1 MFADRLIAIKR
12 FLSLVQ
18 PERKRV
24 LEQPV
29 NVFLPNQSLLA
40 KILYLVNLTPKIKHL
55 LAFAVALIAPLFFL
69 PLSNWVLFA
78 FFCLILVGVLLW
90 FLAVRSVNRFRS
102 ELPFF
107 LMSLKSM
114 LKAGVDCVQAIDI
127 SLENFDKSSLLR
139 REFELF
145 ISNIKRSDFK
155 TAIKSLGSNLAVS
168 VSVMGAEIKVVKP
181 PNSLGLLKNAL
192 WISSQEGASLT
203 DFLDRI
209 VSYCRISENFSHR
222 VKSATIMQLISG
234 YLIAG
239 LSVLPLANK
248 YFFNR
253 DEFFV
258 LVKDPVGLKLI
269 MIGLSLV
276 AVGLL
281 ALNIVCSKK
290 L

>member
-1 MFADRLIAIKR
+1 MFANRLIAIKR

-18 PERKRV
+18 SERKVV

-29 NVFLPNQSLLA
+29 NVFLPDQSLLA

-55 LAFAVALIAPLFFL
+55 LAFGVALIAPLFFL
-69 PLSNWVLFA
+69 PLSYWVLFV
-78 FFCLILVGVLLW
+78 FLCLSLVCALVW
-90 FLAVRSVNRFRS
+90 FLAVQSVNRFRS

-114 LKAGVDCVQAIDI
+114 LMAGVDCVQAIVI

-139 REFELF
+139 REFEFF

-155 TAIKSLGSNLAVS
+155 TAIQRLGSNLAVS
-168 VSVMGAEIKVVKP
+168 VSIMGASIKIVKP

-209 VSYCRISENFSHR
+209 VSYCRISENFSQK
-222 VKSATIMQLISG
+222 VKSATILQLISG
-234 YLIAG
+234 YIIAG
-239 LSVLPLANK
+239 LSMLPLVNK
-248 YFFNR
+248 YFFKR
-253 DEFFV
+253 DEFFAIV
-258 LVKDPVGLKLI
+258 NDPVGSKLI
-269 MIGLSLV
+269 AIGLSLV
-276 AVGLL
+276 AFGLL

-290 L
+290 I